1 MDFSVPRSKPITII
15 HDNALNRFSTFE
27 NSTRDCSKWWAHL
40 GNAVV
45 EMECWL
51 MAAGVLAG
59 DGRGLHQTGHECA
72 PPTDRSIVLYQQQRG
87 AYHGPTQE
95 SCFSHARSDHQQA
108 CSARLTAHWN
118 PDPRFQ
124 LQSFQ
129 GPDFDRLV
137 FGIGGIPV
145 CSWRS
150 LRLCIEVYSYQ

>member
-1 MDFSVPRSKPITII
+1 MVQHKNHVS
-15 HDNALNRFSTFE
+15 A
-27 NSTRDCSKWWAHL
+27 TREAID
-40 GNAVV
+40 
-45 EMECWL
+45 
-51 MAAGVLAG
+51 
-59 DGRGLHQTGHECA
+59 
-72 PPTDRSIVLYQQQRG
+72 
-87 AYHGPTQE
+87 
-95 SCFSHARSDHQQA
+95 QQA

-150 LRLCIEVYSYQ
+150 LRLCIEYIRINSTK